1 MECTGSFVGI
11 PRNRRPPDRG
21 GNSDRSSAVVLRVSC
36 SILLVSGSVRRAST
50 NTAVLRTAQAGA
62 APGTTLVLYDEL
74 ADLPHFN
81 PDDDHDTP
89 PPAVVRL
96 RDAVHRADGVLFSTP
111 EYAGAMPGALK
122 NLLEWLIGDDQPGS
136 VYEKPVG
143 WINSSPRGARLTY
156 ESLRTV
162 LDYAHAHVIDE
173 ACGHVPVSGSS
184 VGEDGLLSD
193 PVARADVDRLVAEL
207 AKTACAVV
215 PSGES
220 GRRLTAPG
228 QR

>member
-1 MECTGSFVGI
+1 M
-11 PRNRRPPDRG
+11 RR
-21 GNSDRSSAVVLRVSC
+21 
-36 SILLVSGSVRRAST
+36 GSVRRAST
-50 NTAVLRTAQAGA
+50 NTAVLRTAQADA

-81 PDDDHDTP
+81 PDNDHDAP

-96 RDAVHRADGVLFSTP
+96 RDAVHRADGLLFSTP

-136 VYEKPVG
+136 VYEKPVA

-162 LDYAHAHVIDE
+162 LEYAHAHVIDE
-173 ACGHVPVSGSS
+173 ACGDVPVSGSS

-193 PVARADVDRLVAEL
+193 PVARADLTRLVAEL
-207 AKTACAVV
+207 ANAACTVV
-215 PSGES
+215 RPGES

-228 QR
+228 LG

>member
-1 MECTGSFVGI
+1 MHG
-11 PRNRRPPDRG
+11 
-21 GNSDRSSAVVLRVSC
+21 VSC

-62 APGTTLVLYDEL
+62 APGTECVLYDEL

-81 PDDDHDTP
+81 PDDDHETP

-96 RDAVHRADGVLFSTP
+96 RDAVHGADAIMFSTP

-122 NLLEWLIGDDQPGS
+122 NLLEWLIGDDKPGS

-143 WINSSPRGARLTY
+143 WVNSSPRGAHLTY
-156 ESLRTV
+156 ESLQTV
-162 LDYAHAHVIDE
+162 LDYAHAHVVTE

-184 VGEDGLLSD
+184 VGDDGLLVD
-193 PVARADVDRLVAEL
+193 GAARVAVTRLVDAL
-207 AKTACAVV
+207 ALAACAVTSSRSCV
-215 PSGES
+215 EGSPF
-220 GRRLTAPG
+220 
-228 QR
+228 Q